1 MTVSVRD
8 NFFPEPTRASWRR
21 IFFGHP
27 TYWACQI
34 MIWGGLLLL
43 TLLMEIS
50 WSFHMPHERWLVHN
64 GLLCLFSLV
73 ASHLLRI
80 AFFLL
85 GWNRVTLVGLVVRA
99 SIPILVLAFAEVL
112 AVHHVSRL
120 IIERWTVQ
128 DWDTAEPD
136 GPPEQAQRPPLQFK
150 VPPPEPGLLPRAAP
164 FEYASCAVSLIA
176 WAAAYLGYQYQQ
188 QYRLAQ
194 IDRARLDAAVKDA
207 ELRALR
213 SQVNPHFLFNSLNTV
228 RALIDEDPV
237 KAREAV
243 TRLAELLRAAL
254 ATSQSNVVPLSVEL
268 QTVASY
274 LALEKLRFENRLQF
288 KLNVDPNSLDILV
301 PPFLLQSLV
310 ENAFK
315 HGVYNNSGGGEI
327 ACVIQPNGSTLRLSV
342 RNPGKLLPGK
352 NASGSGLTNART
364 RLDLIYSGAAS
375 LDVSQVATNEVEAT
389 VVLPRKLNRSAYDR
403 FDR

>member
-8 NFFPEPTRASWRR
+8 NFFADPTRVSWRR
-21 IFFGHP
+21 ILFGHP

-34 MIWGGLLLL
+34 MVWGGLLSL

-85 GWNRVTLVGLVVRA
+85 GWNRATLGGLVVRA
-99 SIPILVLAFAEVL
+99 SIPILVLAFGEVL
-112 AVHHVSRL
+112 AVHHFSRL
-120 IIERWTVQ
+120 IVERWTAQ
-128 DWDTAEPD
+128 QSDTAEPD
-136 GPPEQAQRPPLQFK
+136 GPPDQVQRPPLQFRAS
-150 VPPPEPGLLPRAAP
+150 PPEPGLLPRAAP

-213 SQVNPHFLFNSLNTV
+213 TQVNPHFLFNSLNTV

-254 ATSQSNVVPLSVEL
+254 ATSHSNVVPLSVEL

-288 KLNVDPNSLDILV
+288 KLKVDPNSLDTLI

-315 HGVYNNSGGGEI
+315 HGVYNNSAGGEI
-327 ACVIQPNGSTLRLSV
+327 ACDIQPNGSTLRLSV
-342 RNPGKLLPGK
+342 RNPGTLSPGK
-352 NASGSGLTNART
+352 NASGSGLANART

-375 LDVSQVATNEVEAT
+375 LAVNQIATNEVEAT
-389 VVLPRKLNRSAYDR
+389 IVLPRKLNRPAYDR

>member
-1 MTVSVRD
+1 
-8 NFFPEPTRASWRR
+8 
-21 IFFGHP
+21 
-27 TYWACQI
+27 
-34 MIWGGLLLL
+34 
-43 TLLMEIS
+43 
-50 WSFHMPHERWLVHN
+50 
-64 GLLCLFSLV
+64 
-73 ASHLLRI
+73 
-80 AFFLL
+80 
-85 GWNRVTLVGLVVRA
+85 
-99 SIPILVLAFAEVL
+99 
-112 AVHHVSRL
+112 
-120 IIERWTVQ
+120 
-128 DWDTAEPD
+128 
-136 GPPEQAQRPPLQFK
+136 
-150 VPPPEPGLLPRAAP
+150 
-164 FEYASCAVSLIA
+164 LIA

-243 TRLAELLRAAL
+243 TQLAELLRAAL
-254 ATSQSNVVPLSVEL
+254 ATSHSNVVPLSVEL

-288 KLNVDPNSLDILV
+288 KLNVDPHSLDILV

-315 HGVYNNSGGGEI
+315 HGVYNNSAGGEI
-327 ACVIQPNGSTLRLSV
+327 ACEIQPNGSTLRLSV
-342 RNPGKLLPGK
+342 RNPGKLSPA
-352 NASGSGLTNART
+352 NASGSGLANART

-375 LDVSQVATNEVEAT
+375 LDVNQVAANEVEAT

-403 FDR
+403 VDR